1 MVRPPFLF
9 QGDTMTPRTSL
20 HKISH
25 NNTTI
30 LFRDLSVQE
39 VLFLSNIKADVMK
52 HDLAAKTCIIEPTD
66 LTNIPWP
73 ILQQIGQSTINHSTK
88 WVNDKQL
95 FEILVKEYRKDILD
109 GTSPLGMIKKI
120 IEVFPG
126 QSITELL
133 KLTFKDL
140 VELVCLAE
148 QVTGKK
154 ILNVA
159 GGPVPRR
166 KGSRLANAQVLEG
179 EDGQS
184 LQDKMNALN
193 ASLGGIPK

>member
-1 MVRPPFLF
+1 
-9 QGDTMTPRTSL
+9 
-20 HKISH
+20 
-25 NNTTI
+25 
-30 LFRDLSVQE
+30 
-39 VLFLSNIKADVMK
+39 MK